1 MPERIRVG
9 IVGASPQSWAA
20 AAHLPALAH
29 LDELTVTAVATTRK
43 DSARAAAGT
52 FGVRHAFASAEELAS
67 DPEVDLVV
75 ASVKVPAHAAVIRA
89 ALAAGKHVYAE
100 WPPGV
105 DLADA
110 SALAAAAAAAGVAPA
125 LNRQAYHSPGARFP
139 ADLLAAAPSGP
150 VHSVSLPVA
159 GPP

>member
-43 DSARAAAGT
+43 DSARAAAST

-100 WPPGV
+100 WPLGV
-105 DLADA
+105 DLA
-110 SALAAAAAAAGVAPA
+110 
-125 LNRQAYHSPGARFP
+125 
-139 ADLLAAAPSGP
+139 
-150 VHSVSLPVA
+150 
-159 GPP
+159 